1 MEHASRIGGVR
12 LVWADLPTH
21 CKVTMGIGGVPL
33 WNVFSTEI
41 VESVFTLAAEFMLPD
56 GTVVVACRVEHLFVV
71 THEARELQFR
81 HLRTIFLRMPALTY
95 AIVDDF
101 TDPVTC

>member
-1 MEHASRIGGVR
+1 MEHGSRIGGVR

-56 GTVVVACRVEHLFVV
+56 GTVVVACRVEHLFRD
-71 THEARELQFR
+71 TRGTGAS
-81 HLRTIFLRMPALTY
+81 FLASLYLFSAY
-95 AIVDDF
+95 ACLDI
-101 TDPVTC
+101 CR